1 MRKMSA
7 AGSLRGT
14 IRVPRLWEGST
25 VRKNPRALGPLT
37 RALAITASAA
47 LTVGLIVPAAA
58 APAPAE
64 TGVTDNSIVL
74 GSTLPLTGIAS
85 AGYKDLAPA
94 AKAYFDYV
102 NANGG
107 VNGRSITLK
116 YYDDEYNP
124 AKTPIETKKLIQ
136 SDGIFAMFQALGT
149 PTHSTVVRDLNR
161 RKIPDLFV
169 NTGYSGFDNPGSY
182 PMTFPLFPS
191 YVVEAKS
198 MSYFIQNTP
207 DLANKTRCLF
217 YQAGEFGDDSRRG
230 FADAGL
236 TFATTTSYASGQQ
249 LVSLAPQVAKL
260 KAANCQLVVFFGVT
274 SATARLLA
282 DAARSAFAPTW
293 LVTSVGAD
301 YDSLITAGV
310 PAALVNGV
318 YSPSFLPP
326 ANDATDPYVAKFKAI
341 LSQYGKGVPF
351 NNFTLSAM
359 NAAYLTAQALALTG
373 PNLTR
378 AGLVT
383 TLNTK
388 GGQMRSAGVSPLTY
402 SARSHQ
408 GYTGYYLGRY
418 DATGNLVRQTDFV
431 VTASNGS
438 GGATKSTYTRP
449 PAPAKLLP

>member
-1 MRKMSA
+1 MPMNS
-7 AGSLRGT
+7 
-14 IRVPRLWEGST
+14 
-25 VRKNPRALGPLT
+25 RARFGPVQ
-37 RALAITASAA
+37 RALAIAASVSLTFGLVSAA
-47 LTVGLIVPAAA
+47 TAQS
-58 APAPAE
+58 PAE
-64 TGVTDNSIVL
+64 TGVTDKQIVL

-107 VNGRSITLK
+107 VNGRSIVFK

-124 AKTPIETKKLIQ
+124 AKTPIETRKLINA
-136 SDGIFAMFQALGT
+136 DKIFAMFQALGT

-161 RKIPDLFV
+161 RQIPDLFV
-169 NTGYSGFDNPGSY
+169 NTGYSGFDNAATY

-198 MSYFIQNTP
+198 MAYFIQNTP
-207 DLANKTRCLF
+207 DLASKTRCLF

-230 FADAGL
+230 FADAGM
-236 TFATTTSYASGQQ
+236 TFTTTASYASGQQ

-282 DAARSAFAPTW
+282 DAARGAFAPTW

-301 YDSLITAGV
+301 YDSLVAAGV
-310 PAALVNGV
+310 PAALANGI
-318 YSPSFLPP
+318 YSTSFLPP

-351 NNFTLSAM
+351 NNFTFSAM
-359 NAAYLTAQALALTG
+359 NAAYLAVQAMELTG

-378 AGLVT
+378 AGLVA

-388 GGQMRSAGVSPLTY
+388 AAQLKSAGLTPLVY
-402 SARSHQ
+402 SKSSHQ

-418 DATGNLVRQTDFV
+418 DAAGNLVRQTDFV
-431 VTASNGS
+431 VTATNGP
-438 GGATKSTYTRP
+438 GVATKSTYRRP
-449 PAPAKLLP
+449 AAPAKLLP